1 MANNGTYGTKRPALI
16 DKTDVDIFYS
26 YRPNRNT
33 DDPGFSSFIKLS
45 SDIISSV
52 DASDTNGNSLG
63 VLPGIYN
70 LRLPLTE
77 FSDPGIYTIYIRPKE
92 IDAAILDVSYLAAY
106 PDVRGIV
113 FNITAIQNS
122 NDSVDGSIFN
132 NGELVGYR
140 IEYLD
145 DSGTRN
151 GLYRLITSSNRCE
164 PVAQNL
170 NDSVQNSIRYR
181 FNDSSNLL
189 FCTVTPSTAMS
200 FKSSSTPYIGEN
212 GQKVKLVNTKFNPV
226 MMEIELVEHD
236 SETIA
241 TMLEGDQIRN
251 LDAGL
256 ITTFNKDGEIYHQAS
271 YGHVV
276 NKGTGLNADYKLN
289 HTDDIYTTESDKM
302 KEIKNNI

>member
-16 DKTDVDIFYS
+16 EKSDVDIFYS

-33 DDPGFSSFIKLS
+33 DDPGFSSFVQLD

-52 DASDTNGNSLG
+52 DASDRNGNNLG
-63 VLPGIYN
+63 TLPGVYN
-70 LRLPLTE
+70 LRLPLTQ

-92 IDAAILDVSYLAAY
+92 IDATILDVSYLAAY
-106 PDVRGIV
+106 PDVRGIIL
-113 FNITAIQNS
+113 NTSNMQNVS
-122 NDSVDGSIFN
+122 NSTIFN

-145 DSGTRN
+145 NSGVRT
-151 GLYRLITSSNRCE
+151 GEYRLITSSNRCE

-189 FCTVTPSTAMS
+189 FCTVTPCTAMS

-212 GQKVKLVNTKFNPV
+212 GQKIKLINTKFNPV
-226 MMEIELVEHD
+226 MMEVELVEHD
-236 SETIA
+236 AETIS

-256 ITTFNKDGEIYHQAS
+256 ITTFNKNGEIYHQAS

-289 HTDDIYTTESDKM
+289 HVDDIYTTESDKM
-302 KEIKNNI
+302 KEIKDNI